1 MRKLRVAAFYPHPDD
16 MEAQVAGTL
25 LKYVAQGHDVHVVIA
40 MDGRRGRGTLPDSV
54 TWPEIVE
61 LRKNEAIAGAK
72 YLGVTPTFLGIEDH
86 RLLEDKDCYETI
98 ITEMENLNP
107 DLIFTCS
114 PNDYHN
120 DHRALARLMINVS
133 WTPVFFSD
141 TKAGV
146 DFNPDFY
153 VDITE
158 QMSTKIQMLKH
169 HSSQL
174 KEDSV
179 DTVVALNR
187 LRGIQCGTSAIVY
200 AEAFKLH
207 KRASWVKAYEM
218 LPVDNYE
225 PPVQIVP
232 TTEKN

>member
-25 LKYVAQGHDVHVVIA
+25 LKYVEQGHEVHVVIA
-40 MDGRRGRGTLPDSV
+40 MDGRRGRGTLPDHV

-61 LRKNEAIAGAK
+61 LRQREAIAGAS
-72 YLGVTPTFLGIEDH
+72 YLGVTPKFLGIEDH
-86 RLLEDKDCYETI
+86 RLLEDKSCYETV

-107 DLIFTCS
+107 DLIFTCA

-120 DHRALARLMINVS
+120 DHRALSRLVINVS

-141 TKAGV
+141 PKAGV
-146 DFNPDFY
+146 DFDPDFY
-153 VDITE
+153 VDITN
-158 QMSTKIQMLKH
+158 QMETKIKMLQH

-174 KEDSV
+174 KEDSIESL
-179 DTVVALNR
+179 TALNR
-187 LRGIQCGTSAIVY
+187 LRGVQCGGSKIVY
-200 AEAFKLH
+200 AEAFKLY
-207 KRASWVKAYEM
+207 KRANWVKAYEM
-218 LPVDNYE
+218 LPEDDYE

-232 TTEKN
+232 TTERN

>member
-1 MRKLRVAAFYPHPDD
+1 MRKLRVAAVYPHPDD

-25 LKYVAQGHDVHVVIA
+25 LKYVEQGHEVHVVIA
-40 MDGRRGRGTLPDSV
+40 MDGRRGRGTLPEHV
-54 TWPEIVE
+54 KWPEIVE
-61 LRKNEAIAGAK
+61 LRKKEAIAGAS
-72 YLGVTPTFLGIEDH
+72 YLGITPSFLGIEDH
-86 RLLEDKDCYETI
+86 RLLEDKACYETVI
-98 ITEMENLNP
+98 SEMENLNP

-114 PNDYHN
+114 PNDYHS
-120 DHRALARLMINVS
+120 DHRALSRLVINVS

-153 VDITE
+153 VDITD
-158 QMSTKIQMLKH
+158 QMSTKLKMLEE

-179 DTVVALNR
+179 ECLKALNR
-187 LRGIQCGTSAIVY
+187 LRGVQCGSSKIVY
-200 AEAFKLH
+200 AEAFKLY
-207 KRASWVKAYEM
+207 KRANWVKAYEM
-218 LPVDNYE
+218 LPNDNYE
-225 PPVQIVP
+225 PPIQIVP